1 MAVPLLDLTRQY
13 AYLKDKMEK
22 AVLEVYSSGRF
33 ILGAEVAELEN
44 EIAKLSKVKYGLGVA
59 SGTDALLLALR
70 ACDVKPGD
78 EVITSDFSFF
88 ASAGVVSRLGAT
100 PVLVDIEPESYNIN
114 PKLIEKAITKKTK
127 VIVPVHLF
135 GQMADMDPIM
145 DMARKHNIK
154 VIEDAAQ
161 AIGAEYKGRPA
172 GSIGDIGCFSF
183 FPSKNL
189 GGAGDGGMIVTNDQ
203 DLYDSCKMLRTH
215 GEKPK
220 YYHRVVGYN
229 SRLDTVQAA
238 TLLVK
243 LPYLRQWS
251 EKRIVHAKKYD
262 QAFQEID
269 SIRTPQVMSYSTFH
283 IYNQYTLAS
292 PNRDEITAGLTKAG
306 IGNAVYYPVPFH
318 KQDCWADL
326 GCKENDFP
334 NSSRAAKEVFSIP
347 IFPELTEKE
356 QNEVIETVK
365 KLAAQLVS
373 S

>member
-13 AYLKDKMEK
+13 AYLREK
-22 AVLEVYSSGRF
+22 LDNAVLDVFRSGKF
-33 ILGAEVAELEN
+33 ILGPEVTVLEN
-44 EIAKLSKVKYGLGVA
+44 EIAGLSQVKYGLGVA

-70 ACDVKPGD
+70 ACGVKPGD
-78 EVITSDFSFF
+78 EVITSNFSFF

-100 PVLVDIEPESYNIN
+100 PVFVDIEPDSYNID
-114 PKLIEKAITKKTK
+114 PKLIEKSITSKTK

-145 DMARKHNIK
+145 EIARKHKLK

-161 AIGAEYKGRPA
+161 AIGAEYKGKPA

-189 GGAGDGGMIVTNDQ
+189 GGSGDGGMIITKNPE
-203 DLYDSCKMLRTH
+203 LFESCKMLRTH
-215 GEKPK
+215 GENPK
-220 YYHRVVGYN
+220 YFHRIVGYN

-243 LPYLRQWS
+243 LPFLREWS
-251 EKRIVHAKKYD
+251 EKRIRHANIYD
-262 QAFQEID
+262 RAFKEIPGLK
-269 SIRTPQVMSYSTFH
+269 TPSVMPYTTFH

-292 PNRDEITAGLTKAG
+292 PNRLEIMNGLSKAE
-306 IGNAVYYPVPFH
+306 IGHAIYYPVPFH
-318 KQDCWADL
+318 KQDCFASL
-326 GCKENDFP
+326 GYRPNEFP
-334 NSSRAAKEVFSIP
+334 VSSRAADEVFSIP
-347 IFPELTEKE
+347 IYPDMTEKE
-356 QNEVIETVK
+356 QSEVIDTVK
-365 KLAAQLVS
+365 KLAAQTVS

>member
-13 AYLKDKMEK
+13 AYLKDKLDK
-22 AVLEVYSSGRF
+22 AVLDVYRSGKF
-33 ILGAEVAELEN
+33 ILGPEVAQLEQ
-44 EIAKLSKVKYGLGVA
+44 EIAKLCQVKYAIGVA

-70 ACDVKPGD
+70 ACDVKPGV

-100 PVLVDIEPESYNIN
+100 PVLVDIEPDSYNID
-114 PKLIEKAITKKTK
+114 PKLIEKAITSKTK
-127 VIVPVHLF
+127 AIVPVHLF
-135 GQMADMDPIM
+135 GQVADMDPIM
-145 DMARKHNIK
+145 EIARKHNIK

-161 AIGAEYKGRPA
+161 AIGAEYKGKPA
-172 GSIGDIGCFSF
+172 GSIGDLGCFSF

-189 GGAGDGGMIVTNDQ
+189 GGSGDGGMIVTSNWE
-203 DLYDSCKMLRTH
+203 LYESCKMLRTH
-215 GEKPK
+215 GENPK

-243 LPYLRQWS
+243 FPYLRKWS
-251 EKRIVHAKKYD
+251 EKRIAHAKKYD

-269 SIRTPQVMSYSTFH
+269 NFKTPTVMSYSTFH

-292 PNRDEITAGLTKAG
+292 SNRDDIIAGLEKAE
-306 IGNAVYYPVPFH
+306 IGCAIYYPVPFH
-318 KQDCWADL
+318 KQDCFASL
-326 GCKENDFP
+326 GYKAKDFP
-334 NSSRAAKEVFSIP
+334 MSSRAADEVFSIP
-347 IFPELTEKE
+347 IYPDMTEKE
-356 QNEVIETVK
+356 QSEVIETVK
-365 KLAAQLVS
+365 TLAAQLVS